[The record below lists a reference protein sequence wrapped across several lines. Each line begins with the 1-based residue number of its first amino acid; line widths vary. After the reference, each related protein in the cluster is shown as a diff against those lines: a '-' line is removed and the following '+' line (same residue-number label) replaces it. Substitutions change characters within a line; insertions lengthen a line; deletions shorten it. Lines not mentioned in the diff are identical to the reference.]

1 MAIMRLA
8 RPLITA
14 VIALSVWS
22 TSARAEDA
30 FPSRPIRIVVPYAPS
45 GSPDVV
51 SRLMAQRMSET
62 LGQQVIV
69 DNRPGGTGIPAA
81 AFVARSAPDGYTILA
96 IDGNTYGVVPALNDN
111 VPYDVVRDFM
121 PLVQSTTVPLF
132 LVINAELPV
141 KSVPELITYLRA
153 HPETNYGSPGLA
165 SIHQLAT
172 EQFLALAG
180 LKLTHIPYRGVLQA
194 VPALLTGDVKLMFNS
209 LPSISVH
216 VEAGKLRLLAVAE
229 RRRSQL
235 RPDIPT
241 VAETLPGAG
250 LDFTMGYAV
259 PAGTPEPV
267 RKRLETAMLE
277 ALHSKELTSRLPVLG
292 LDLIG
297 KPSKEYAPAI
307 LEERDALARLVRG
320 VKLKL
325 N

>member
-1 MAIMRLA
+1 MTIMRLA
-8 RPLITA
+8 RPLIAA
-14 VIALSVWS
+14 VIALSGWS
-22 TSARAEDA
+22 TVARAEA
-30 FPSRPIRIVVPYAPS
+30 GFPSRPIRIVVPYAPS
-45 GSPDVV
+45 GSPDVI

-69 DNRPGGTGIPAA
+69 DNRPGGTGVPAA

-96 IDGNTYGVVPALNDN
+96 VDGNIYGVVPALNAN
-111 VPYDVVRDFM
+111 LPYDPVKDFV
-121 PLVQSTTVPLF
+121 PLVQSVTVPLF
-132 LVINAELPV
+132 LVVNSGLPV
-141 KSVPELITYLRA
+141 HSVPELITYLKA
-153 HPETNYGSPGLA
+153 HPATDYGSPGLA

-172 EQFLALAG
+172 EQFLTLAG

-209 LPSISVH
+209 LPSISGH
-216 VEAGKLRLLAVAE
+216 VEAGKLRILAIAE
-229 RRRSQL
+229 RRRSKL

-259 PAGTPEPV
+259 PTGTPEPI
-267 RKRLETAMLE
+267 RKRLEVAMLE
-277 ALHSKELTSRLPVLG
+277 ALHSKDMTSRLPSLG

-297 KPSKEYAPAI
+297 KGGNDYATAI
-307 LEERDALARLVRG
+307 PNEQKTLGRLVHDA
-320 VKLKL
+320 KIKL